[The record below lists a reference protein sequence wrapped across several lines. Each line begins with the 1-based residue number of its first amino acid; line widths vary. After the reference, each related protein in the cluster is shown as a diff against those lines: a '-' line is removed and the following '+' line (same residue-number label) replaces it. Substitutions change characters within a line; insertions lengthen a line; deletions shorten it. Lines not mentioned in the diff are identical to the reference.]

1 MGVEEVIAAEFL
13 GEAFGSEVLT
23 STAMFPAAEAGS
35 AALAP
40 SLTRSLSLGLPGAEA
55 ATMAG
60 VDASTYLGGDA
71 MAASGIGPG
80 GFTEYA
86 LGAGGEGAL
95 AAYEFGANAGVGAPG
110 AGGGLNWSDV
120 KSALQIAGP
129 AMSIGSGLYGMSQ
142 AEAMRKQAL
151 LSQNRSTPWQASG
164 GMGLADQ
171 QLQQLMQNPGQVAS
185 QDPAYALRIQ
195 GAQRAA
201 SQYGQ
206 DSGAMSVAGAN
217 ASTDW
222 YDKRLQQL
230 GGLAGAGVNPAGGQQ
245 VSLQGTEAANK
256 LASSSLGSIGYG
268 ATSLG
273 GNSMGFTP
281 QQIAAL
287 QAAGIKLP
295 PGMIS

>member
-1 MGVEEVIAAEFL
+1 MGVEEVLLAESFGALLEGSVGAEIGSGVGMAAL
-13 GEAFGSEVLT
+13 GSEAAITGGAAAAAGDVLLGDT
-23 STAMFPAAEAGS
+23 MTFGLTDAATTS
-35 AALAP
+35 AALG
-40 SLTRSLSLGLPGAEA
+40 SVGAGIE
-55 ATMAG
+55 
-60 VDASTYLGGDA
+60 LGG
-71 MAASGIGPG
+71 
-80 GFTEYA
+80 F
-86 LGAGGEGAL
+86 AGGAQLAGSGA
-95 AAYEFGANAGVGAPG
+95 AA

-151 LSQNRSTPWQASG
+151 LSQNRSAPWQASG

-171 QLQQLMQNPGQVAS
+171 QLQQLLQNPGQVAS
-185 QDPAYALRIQ
+185 QDPAYALRMQ

-222 YDKRLQQL
+222 YNQRLQQL

-295 PGMIS
+295 PGMLS

>member
-1 MGVEEVIAAEFL
+1 MGVEEYVAAEILGEVFA
-13 GEAFGSEVLT
+13 GEAFGMEILGAEVLG
-23 STAMFPAAEAGS
+23 AEAGS
-35 AALAP
+35 AAL
-40 SLTRSLSLGLPGAEA
+40 GAEA
-55 ATMAG
+55 FGAEA
-60 VDASTYLGGDA
+60 ASTYLGGDA

-110 AGGGLNWSDV
+110 AGGGLNWTDV
-120 KSALQIAGP
+120 KSALLIAGP

-151 LSQNRSTPWQASG
+151 LSQNRSAPWQASG

-185 QDPAYALRIQ
+185 QDPAYALRMQ

-222 YDKRLQQL
+222 YNQRLQQL

-295 PGMIS
+295 PGMIP